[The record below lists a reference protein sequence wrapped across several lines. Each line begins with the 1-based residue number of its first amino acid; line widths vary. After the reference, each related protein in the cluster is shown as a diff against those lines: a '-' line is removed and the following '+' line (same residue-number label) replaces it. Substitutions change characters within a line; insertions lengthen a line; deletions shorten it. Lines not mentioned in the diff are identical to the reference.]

1 MGRRT
6 WSPALALAALLAPG
20 CATRIAPPPLDP
32 KAAGARALADYDRNR
47 DGFLDARELEQCPG
61 LKSCLARL
69 DKDRDGRLSQGE
81 VEKLLEGY
89 RDSGIGLIEVAC
101 RVTLDRQPLAGA
113 EVTLA
118 PEPFMGEGARP
129 ARGTTD
135 ERGRA
140 RPQVEG
146 APVRGCHLGVYRV
159 RISKKDA
166 QGRETVPARYNT
178 QTQLGIEVG
187 PGMEGGYTFNLAPG

>member
-1 MGRRT
+1 MGRSA
-6 WSPALALAALLAPG
+6 WSPALALVALLAPG
-20 CATRIAPPPLDP
+20 CAARVEAPPLGP
-32 KAAGARALADYDRNR
+32 KAAGARALADYDRNK

-61 LKSCLARL
+61 LKSRLARL
-69 DKDRDGRLSQGE
+69 DKDRDGRLSPGE
-81 VEKLLEGY
+81 IENLLEGY
-89 RDSGIGLIEVAC
+89 RDSGIGLMEVVC
-101 RVTLDRQPLAGA
+101 RVTLGGKPLAGA
-113 EVTLA
+113 EVDLA
-118 PEPFMGEGARP
+118 PEPFRGDGVKP

-146 APVRGCHLGVYRV
+146 APLRGCHLGAYRV

-166 QGRETVPARYNT
+166 RGRETLPARYNV

-187 PGMEGGYTFNLAPG
+187 PGMEGGYTFHLTPG